1 MKKGEKSD
9 NNNKQK
15 KRKTSYSDDS
25 DDDYVLED
33 DDDVESNGSEG
44 FIDHNNPSED
54 EEVGFDDSEEKEGY
68 VIGSDSDDDDD
79 DFISSRKRK
88 RKQKVIV
95 RSKDSKSGGKRTR
108 VKPQR
113 RKKTSDSNDD
123 DSDGDDDD
131 EDYCVF
137 DDEFAIEKVATG
149 SKSSGKKTRRRSRQ
163 SSNRSTWV
171 RKVEEEDCE
180 FEDESVGKTTR
191 GRQLSSRNTRVSNEV
206 EEEEYCESEDALGGK
221 KNRGRIQSSN
231 RDTRVSDEDVEYCE
245 FEDELV
251 AKKTKGRRQSTS
263 KRSKASDDDDEE
275 YDLEDE
281 NDEDEEFEPDG
292 IDFVDEE
299 DEDLEEVEYMK
310 AVKRRKISVK
320 GRNRKRKTKVS
331 KKRKRERGILGVTK
345 PAESSDEDFVD
356 TVSVAREKCKKTT
369 RSRTKRVVTEWDS
382 DSASSK
388 SSDLEYTISEEEK
401 ESLEEAKKFCGELKT
416 CTRSSVPA
424 KKSQVDVEALDLQEE
439 KPLRRLRKG
448 KATVKDLINDSGKQV
463 CGICLSE
470 EGNAIVKGTL
480 DCCSHY
486 FCFGCIMEWSKVE
499 SRCPLCKQRFS
510 SITRAPRSS
519 IGIDLRTTVVQV
531 PMRDQVY
538 RPSEEEVRGYF
549 DPYENVLCMECHQGG
564 DDSLML
570 LCDICDSPAH
580 TYCVG
585 LQREV
590 PEGNWYCEGCRI
602 SEAGSSNIQLQIP
615 VVNRGLSGNVSISTS
630 VSAYRTDTE
639 GLFPPP
645 LHFPIQQPSYSQG
658 YRNLQSP
665 RYHVHA
671 TSPSGAG
678 VSTLS
683 GRRRVHRQVHD
694 RFSINREN
702 QMTDYLGRTSAIP
715 EIDLNREVVEAEL
728 CEDLI
733 DQRSRDVLISGSIST
748 EFDHWVREGG
758 SHSARLC
765 PSRQVA
771 GLGTSTTVTD
781 GSELATLRSEH
792 DMTNLLLGSEQ
803 FNHCS
808 SVRSDDSISPHTK
821 SYIHRESAS

>member
-1 MKKGEKSD
+1 MMKGEKSD
-9 NNNKQK
+9 NNNKLK
-15 KRKTSYSDDS
+15 NRKTSYSDDS

-33 DDDVESNGSEG
+33 DDDVESKGSEG
-44 FIDHNNPSED
+44 FIDHNNPSEE
-54 EEVGFDDSEEKEGY
+54 EEVGFDDSEEKEGD
-68 VIGSDSDDDDD
+68 VIGSDSDDEL
-79 DFISSRKRK
+79 ISSRKRK

-113 RKKTSDSNDD
+113 RKKSLDSKYD
-123 DSDGDDDD
+123 DSDGDDD

-149 SKSSGKKTRRRSRQ
+149 SKSSGKKTRGRSRQ
-163 SSNRSTWV
+163 STTRSTRRSTRV
-171 RKVEEEDCE
+171 PEVEEDYE
-180 FEDESVGKTTR
+180 FEDQLVGKTTR
-191 GRQLSSRNTRVSNEV
+191 GRQLSSGNTRVSTEAA
-206 EEEEYCESEDALGGK
+206 EEEEYCESEDELGGK
-221 KNRGRIQSSN
+221 KIRGRRQY
-231 RDTRVSDEDVEYCE
+231 TRVSDENEEYFE
-245 FEDELV
+245 FEDELGG
-251 AKKTKGRRQSTS
+251 KKTKGGRQSTS
-263 KRSKASDDDDEE
+263 KRTKASDDDDDEE
-275 YDLEDE
+275 YDFEDE
-281 NDEDEEFEPDG
+281 YDEDEEFEPDG

-299 DEDLEEVEYMK
+299 EEDLEEMEGKK

-320 GRNRKRKTKVS
+320 GRNRKRKTKVP

-345 PAESSDEDFVD
+345 PAESSDEDFLD
-356 TVSVAREKCKKTT
+356 TVSVARVKCKKTT
-369 RSRTKRVVTEWDS
+369 RSRTKRVVTDWGS
-382 DSASSK
+382 DSACSK

-416 CTRSSVPA
+416 CTRSSVPV
-424 KKSQVDVEALDLQEE
+424 KKLQVDDEASDLQEE

-448 KATVKDLINDSGKQV
+448 KAMVNDLINDSGKQV

-510 SITRAPRSS
+510 SITRTPRSS
-519 IGIDLRTTVVQV
+519 IGIDLRTMVVQV

-549 DPYENVLCMECHQGG
+549 DPYENVLCMECHRGG

-602 SEAGSSNIQLQIP
+602 SEAGSSNILQIP
-615 VVNRGLSGNVSISTS
+615 VVNRGVSGNGSISTS
-630 VSAYRTDTE
+630 LSAYRIDTE
-639 GLFPPP
+639 DLFPPP
-645 LHFPIQQPSYSQG
+645 QHLPIQQPSYSQG
-658 YRNLQSP
+658 FWNLQSP
-665 RYHVHA
+665 RYPVHA

-694 RFSINREN
+694 RFTINREN

-733 DQRSRDVLISGSIST
+733 DQHSRDVLISGSIST
-748 EFDHWVREGG
+748 EFDHWVQEGG
-758 SHSARLC
+758 SHSARLS

-771 GLGTSTTVTD
+771 GLGTSTTVTS

-792 DMTNLLLGSEQ
+792 DMTNLLLDSEQ
-803 FNHCS
+803 FHHCS